1 MSGFKIGNLDLDTIF
16 KVESNSDTRS
26 TGYKLSDGSD
36 LMNRYRIRASNIPQ
50 GQTTGYTTTD
60 GNDLSYYFVDKT
72 STTITAIITITASA
86 GQPVIP
92 SSVMHSTAGTTSYSV
107 ANGAVLE
114 FEIDNISFGQQLK
127 CQRIYGGAGGFG
139 IPGRNGSR
147 GGHSYAVSLDS
158 TLLGVAGAGGGC
170 GAGNGFIGASA
181 YYDGLSEPNVYDG
194 TWGVGMTIDG
204 YVSGTDRFWYG
215 LNAKHWYNYGGGG
228 GTHEATQ
235 SAYSY
240 HYKYINGTTDLG
252 KRTTTTDTGSYL
264 HGGDGGSIFENAT
277 IAQQQASGYDD
288 RRSSGGGGG
297 GAGYIGGGGATGI
310 LTGDGKKGSPGGG
323 SGSSYLNQSLCTF
336 NSLTKNA
343 VFGNEEVKIEYL
355 YTVSGQSNNTRETIT
370 VNADDLDGNGLYV
383 KTF

>member
-50 GQTTGYTTTD
+50 GQSTGYTTTD
-60 GNDLSYYFVDKT
+60 ENDLSYYFVDQM

-92 SSVMHSTAGTTSYSV
+92 SSVMHSTAGITSYSV

-127 CQRIYGGAGGFG
+127 CQRIYGGSGGFG
-139 IPGRNGSR
+139 VPGRNGSR
-147 GGHSYAVSLDS
+147 GGHSYAVSLDD

-181 YYDGLSEPNVYDG
+181 YYDGLSEPN
-194 TWGVGMTIDG
+194 MTIDG
-204 YVSGTDRFWYG
+204 YVSGADRFWYG
-215 LNAKHWYNYGGGG
+215 LNAKYWYNHGGGG
-228 GTHEATQ
+228 GTHEDTQ
-235 SAYSY
+235 TAYSY
-240 HYKYINGTTDLG
+240 HYKYIHGGTKDLG
-252 KRTTTTDTGSYL
+252 KRITSTDTGSYL
-264 HGGDGGSIFENAT
+264 HGGDGGSIFKNAT
-277 IAQQQASGYDD
+277 IAKQQASGYDD

-343 VFGNEEVKIEYL
+343 AFGNEEVKIEYL
-355 YTVSGQSNNTRETIT
+355 YTVSGESNNTRETIT